1 MKSRNLWL
9 ALALACTAIT
19 LGCSSPTTVSVT
31 LSQTSATVIVTNTL
45 QLTATVTGTTN
56 TGVNWCVVVPTS
68 GSSGC
73 TAATASTASGSPI
86 VGTINTNGLYTAPA
100 LVPSTITVTITA
112 TSQAN
117 SAASASAT
125 ITIVSGIA
133 ITVSPASVTL
143 GTTETT
149 PFAAIVTGTT
159 TAGCAALGMTIAQCN
174 SVTWE
179 VCSAYTAASGTT
191 AASCT
196 TPSPDDLGSIV
207 STTGLYTAPGSVPT
221 TSIIVVATSVADKN
235 ASGTGG
241 VEVISAVDPTVSAV
255 TPTTAPQGGLFQ
267 DIYLTGTHFIST
279 TSVLINGVPVATPCT
294 EGNSNT
300 STGCFALPNLGV
312 SGLGNSVTASIEAT
326 SMRVRL
332 PDFMLTSQPSPPNT
346 TYSLSVSVERQGGV
360 PQTCPTLSQC
370 QVVVTPVRPAIVG
383 PTPDSTP
390 QGGTSALNFNVNG
403 GYFGTAANPTVTA
416 VYNNNQRGATITSST
431 RQIGVTIGGS
441 TNPFDFSIP
450 GLYPVTLRNTAQP
463 QLVTSTNLAVR
474 PAYGP
479 PAATQS
485 TIGAPATL
493 TVGSQP
499 SAVAINHATGI
510 AVVTNQSSND
520 VTLIDMT
527 QNPPKV
533 VVPSICTAT
542 VGDTGPCLPAEA
554 KTGPTGVA
562 VDYLLNEALVANNT
576 SNNVAVIDLNLHKVT
591 ALIPSISNQGVVLSP
606 LSVGVNSTNGQGIVV
621 FQSTNAAGI
630 LCLTQSACPSF
641 APPLPAITGIV
652 TASSGPN
659 SKVAVEPRLNWA
671 VITPGGVGSLTF
683 ADLGLETQD
692 IITAVSRTSGTVTI
706 TTSAGGTTNPGLP
719 STPTAL
725 QVNQPVLITGV
736 PDATLSGG
744 IFTVSSVISA
754 NTYTIVQTG
763 STLPPDETCKLNG
776 ANLLV
781 CTTTKGTTTATTT
794 SYDNYSGPIATMS
807 LPVTING
814 IAINTETQ
822 VALLTDPQS
831 NGAAA
836 YVLNLLDQ
844 TSTAVG
850 SFQLGNSSVAVN
862 PLTNTALVVNS
873 VQNSAAL
880 VDPTVPSQVPTPG
893 VLPTGVKPVAVDID
907 PVTNEAIIIN
917 QADGTATVFSLG
929 AVRPLQITDVSPR
942 SYTISSTLTSP
953 AVATDQSLTI
963 VGQGFAAGSV
973 ARLDGIPL
981 QTLSVSANGREMTA
995 KVPASMISTPHI
1007 LALDVFNQSP
1017 TPSVSNADDFTV
1029 IETVDVTGPNCT
1041 QPAPAGVALDQQN
1054 NLVVASLSGCNTLA
1068 IVNLS
1073 TGTGQTVAVGSFPT
1087 GVAVLPSLHLAAV
1100 ANEGS
1105 GNVSIVDE
1113 LAASVTATE
1122 STSAGPIGVAV
1133 DQNTQEVAVA
1143 CSQAGTVNVF
1153 NAVTPGGVQS
1163 YAVGQ
1168 FPVSV
1173 AFDPLDNLVASANAE
1188 GGDVSIVDLLQT
1200 TATQSVTGME
1210 GPTNI
1215 VYDPSQDEFL
1225 VSSSLTN
1232 QFFAIGA
1239 LSAQATPVKVGINPT
1254 AIAYNSLSSTLV
1266 TANTTSGTM
1275 TVVDFLDRRIR
1286 GVIDL
1291 NTSGPRFI
1299 SLSSA
1304 ENLLPTFSVDTH
1316 PLANLAVVADTNN
1329 NQLLIVPLPR

>member
-1 MKSRNLWL
+1 MKSRNFWL

-19 LGCSSPTTVSVT
+19 LGCSSNTPVSVT
-31 LSQTSATVIVTNTL
+31 LSQTTATVIVANT
-45 QLTATVTGTTN
+45 QQFSATVAGTTN
-56 TGVNWCVVVPTS
+56 NSVNWTVDGVANGNAVD
-68 GSSGC
+68 
-73 TAATASTASGSPI
+73 
-86 VGTINTNGLYTAPA
+86 GTITTAGLYTAPA
-100 LVPSTITVTITA
+100 LVPSSITVTVTA

-125 ITIVSGIA
+125 VTIISGIA
-133 ITVSPASVTL
+133 ITVSPSGVTL
-143 GTTETT
+143 GTNENS
-149 PFAAIVTGTT
+149 PFTAIVTGTT
-159 TAGCAALGMTIAQCN
+159 TAGCAALNMTPAQCN

-179 VCSAYTAASGTT
+179 VCSAFTAASGTT
-191 AASCT
+191 APSCT
-196 TPSPDDLGSIV
+196 TPSPDDLGTIAP
-207 STTGLYTAPGSVPT
+207 TTGLYTGPGAVPT

-235 ASGTGG
+235 VTGTAG
-241 VEVISAVDPTVSAV
+241 VEVIQSVDPTVSAV

-294 EGNSNT
+294 EGSNNT
-300 STGCFALPNLGV
+300 TTGCFALPNLAV
-312 SGLGNSVTASIEAT
+312 SDLGNSISASIEAT

-332 PDFMLTSQPSPPNT
+332 PDFMLTSQPIPPNT
-346 TYSLSVSVERQGGV
+346 TYSLSISVERQGGV

-370 QVVVTPVRPAIVG
+370 QVVITPVRPAIVG

-390 QGGTSALNFNVNG
+390 QGGTSALNFNING
-403 GYFGTAANPTVTA
+403 GYFGTVANPTVTA
-416 VYNNNQRGATITSST
+416 LYNNQPRGATITSST
-431 RQIGVTIGGS
+431 RQLGVTIGGS
-441 TNPFDFSIP
+441 LNGSDFSTP

-485 TIGAPATL
+485 SIGAPATL

-510 AVVTNQSSND
+510 AVVANQGSND

-554 KTGPTGVA
+554 KTGPTSVA

-576 SNNVAVIDLNLHKVT
+576 TNNVAVINLNLHKVS

-606 LSVGVNSTNGQGIVV
+606 ISVGINSTTGQGIVV
-621 FQSTNAAGI
+621 FQSTDAAGI

-641 APPLPAITGIV
+641 SSPLPAITGIV
-652 TASSGPN
+652 TASTGPN
-659 SKVAVEPRLNWA
+659 AKVAVEPRLNWA
-671 VITPGGVGSLTF
+671 VITPGGVGTLTF
-683 ADLGLETQD
+683 ADMGLETQD
-692 IITAVSRTSGTVTI
+692 IITGISRTSGTVTI

-736 PDATLSGG
+736 PDATLNAG

-754 NTYTIVQTG
+754 NTYTIVQAGATI
-763 STLPPDETCKLNG
+763 PPDETCNIPMNS
-776 ANLLV
+776 ATNFLV
-781 CTTTKGTTTATTT
+781 CTVTSTKAMSTATTL

-807 LPVTING
+807 LPVTITG

-822 VALLTDPQS
+822 VALLIDPQS
-831 NGAAA
+831 NGSAA
-836 YVLNLLDQ
+836 YVVNLLDQ
-844 TSTAVG
+844 TDSAIG
-850 SFQLGNSSVAVN
+850 SLQLGNSSVAVN
-862 PLTNTALVVNS
+862 PLTNTGLVVNS

-880 VDPTVPSQVPTPG
+880 LDPTVPSQIPTPG

-917 QADGTATVFSLG
+917 QSDGTATVFSLG

-942 SYTISSTLTSP
+942 SYTISASLTSP
-953 AVATDQSLTI
+953 AVASDQTITI
-963 VGQGFAAGSV
+963 VGQGFVAGSV
-973 ARLDGIPL
+973 ARMDGIPL
-981 QTLSVSANGREMTA
+981 QTLSVSPNGREMTA

-1017 TPSVSNADDFTV
+1017 IPSVSNADDFTV
-1029 IETVDVTGPNCT
+1029 LESVDVTGPNCT
-1041 QPAPAGVALDQQN
+1041 EPAPAGVALDQQN

-1068 IVNLS
+1068 IINLS

-1087 GVAVLPSLHLAAV
+1087 GVAVMSNLHLAAV

-1105 GNVSIVDE
+1105 SNVSIVDE

-1122 STSAGPIGVAV
+1122 STSAGPIGVAM

-1143 CSQAGTVNVF
+1143 CSQAGTINLF
-1153 NAVTPGGVQS
+1153 NAATPGTVQS
-1163 YAVGQ
+1163 FAVDQ

-1173 AFDPLDNLVASANAE
+1173 AFDSLDNLVAAANAE
-1188 GGDVSIVDLLQT
+1188 GNDVSIVDLLQT
-1200 TATQSVTGME
+1200 TATQNVTGME
-1210 GPTNI
+1210 GPTNV
-1215 VYDPSQDEFL
+1215 VYDPSQDQFL
-1225 VSSSLTN
+1225 VSSSLSN
-1232 QFFAIGA
+1232 QFFAITA
-1239 LSAQATPVKVGINPT
+1239 LSDQATPVKVGINPT

-1299 SLSSA
+1299 SLTSA
-1304 ENLLPTFSVDTH
+1304 QNLIPTFSVDTH

-1329 NQLLIVPLPR
+1329 NRLLIVPLPR